1 MTAGNATHPTGPA
14 PLPTVA
20 RLAAQMQDMP
30 GALLPLLHAIQDT
43 LGYIPPE
50 SLGTIAAALK
60 LSRAEVHGVVSFYHH
75 FKTVPGGRTV
85 VQLCRAEACK
95 SMGADALWRHACSQL
110 QLDEHQA
117 AHGATT
123 ADQSVTLEP
132 VYCLGLCSTSPAIA
146 VNSRPYARV
155 QMADLDRLIQAAGS
169 VA

>member
-1 MTAGNATHPTGPA
+1 MTAGNATHHPGPA

-20 RLAAQMQDMP
+20 RLAAQMQHMP

-50 SLGTIAAALK
+50 SLGTIAEALH

-75 FKTVPGGRTV
+75 FKSAPSGRTV

-95 SMGADALWRHACSQL
+95 AMGADALWRHACSQL

-123 ADQSVTLEP
+123 ADQAFTLEP
-132 VYCLGLCSTSPAIA
+132 VYCLGLCSTSPAMAI
-146 VNSRPYARV
+146 NSSLHARV
-155 QMADLDRLIQAAGS
+155 QSVDFDRLVKAAGS